1 MSRWG
6 RVDFRELRE
15 LERKLDKLE
24 KGDFDKFCRE
34 ASRELAQRLLTNVIK
49 RTPTGDA
56 PDWID
61 EETRQKYWAGY
72 KGGTLKKSWTI
83 SDIVKDGDVYRIEI
97 INPVEYAS
105 YVEYGHRQQA
115 GRYVPAI
122 QRRLKGGWSPGR
134 YMLTISMQQIE
145 NVMPDLLEKRLYA
158 MLQRLF

>member
-6 RVDFRELRE
+6 RVDFRELQE
-15 LERKLDKLE
+15 LERKIDRLE
-24 KGDFDKFCRE
+24 RADFDRFCRE
-34 ASRELAQRLLTNVIK
+34 AAKELAQRLFTNVTK
-49 RTPTGDA
+49 RTPTGQA

-61 EETRQKYWAGY
+61 KETRQKYWAGY
-72 KGGTLKKSWTI
+72 RGGTLKNGWTI
-83 SDIVKDGDVYRIEI
+83 GEVVKEGNVYRIEI
-97 INPVEYAS
+97 INPVKYAS

-122 QRRLKGGWSPGR
+122 QRQLKGGWAPGL

-145 NVMPDLLEKRLYA
+145 NVMPELLEKKLYT